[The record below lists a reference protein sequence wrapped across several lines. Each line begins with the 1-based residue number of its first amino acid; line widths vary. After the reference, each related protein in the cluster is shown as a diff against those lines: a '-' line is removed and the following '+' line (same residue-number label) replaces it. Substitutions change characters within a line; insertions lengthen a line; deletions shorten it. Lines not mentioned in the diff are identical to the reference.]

1 MVNSVIKAVKILE
14 IIGRGRPL
22 GISEIGR
29 ELGIPKSSTHN
40 LLQTLESEGFVEKN
54 EDTNKYNLGTRLIEL
69 GYRAQNDL
77 AICRISRPY
86 LNGINQ
92 ETDETVH
99 LTLMDDDEVL
109 YVDCV
114 ESKRRMR
121 TYSVIGIK
129 APLYCT
135 AVGKAI
141 LAELPEIHI
150 KQIINSKGLAKLTDK
165 TITNEVNLSQDL
177 SETRIRGYS
186 IDNKEHED
194 QLICVGAVIK
204 DANGDAIASMS
215 VSGPSDRMTEDR
227 VASIG
232 GLVKN
237 ATSEISRK
245 LGFRG

>member
-14 IIGRGRPL
+14 IIGKSKPL

-29 ELGIPKSSTHN
+29 ELEIPKSSTYN
-40 LLQTLESEGFVEKN
+40 LLQTLESEGFVERN

-77 AICRISRPY
+77 SICRIAKPY

-92 ETDETVH
+92 ETNETVH
-99 LTLMDDDEVL
+99 LTLLDDEEVL

-141 LAELPEIHI
+141 MAGLSDSHT
-150 KQIINSKGLAKLTDK
+150 KKIISSRGLKKLTDL
-165 TITNEVNLSQDL
+165 TITDEDTLIQDL
-177 SETRIRGYS
+177 EETRTRGYS
-186 IDNKEHED
+186 IDNMEHEEH
-194 QLICVGAVIK
+194 LICVGAPIK
-204 DANGDAIASMS
+204 NASGETFASLS
-215 VSGPSDRMTEDR
+215 VSGPSNRMTEER
-227 VASIG
+227 INQIG
-232 GLVKN
+232 SLVKN
-237 ATSEISRK
+237 ATNEISRK
-245 LGFRG
+245 LGFRV